1 MLAIESLIRT
11 QNDRLIG
18 VIIASL
24 LVGAVYVQ
32 TNPAYDKD
40 DLAYFIDDTTPKVI
54 ICNDRSL
61 PTVNSIISSANCSVV
76 YTLNMLVDCNNFYA
90 SCEQVFN
97 PKLEGK
103 PIGIL
108 SNNDGCVIA
117 CSNMLKSLVPMGM
130 PTYQISPVILKQV
143 TLLSSNY

>member
-1 MLAIESLIRT
+1 M
-11 QNDRLIG
+11 IG

-24 LVGAVYVQ
+24 LVGGVYVQ
-32 TNPAYDKD
+32 TNPTYDKE

-54 ICNDRSL
+54 ICSDTSL

-90 SCEQVFN
+90 SCERVFN

-103 PIGIL
+103 PIRIL

-117 CSNMLKSLVPMGM
+117 RSNVLKSLVPMGM
-130 PTYQISPVILKQV
+130 PTYQISPLF
-143 TLLSSNY
+143 LSK